1 MDKIYQFYKLED
13 GSVLT
18 ETEAESYINTYLNGR
33 AELQIATE
41 KDVEAAMRRSWVD
54 LASTISDLLGEDYGP
69 TVDRLYKKATEH
81 LMELYRYKAMFCGW
95 YI

>member
-1 MDKIYQFYKLED
+1 MNKFYKLED

-18 ETEAESYINTYLNGR
+18 ETEAESYMNTHLNGR

-41 KDVEAAMRRSWVD
+41 KDVEDAMRRSWVD

-69 TVDRLYKKATEH
+69 TVDHLYNKATEH
-81 LMELYRYKAMFCGW
+81 LGELYKYKAMLHGW
-95 YI
+95 YE